1 MKTYTNNY
9 QSIQDYQDMYEKKY
23 NDPHK
28 DNAQDF
34 CVSLAIS
41 CIALV
46 AVLMSIVLAGP
57 SIHSSEP
64 SSSGIGVSQT
74 PQPGDDGFKKK

>member
-9 QSIQDYQDMYEKKY
+9 QSIQDYQDMYEKAY
-23 NDPHK
+23 NEPHK
-28 DNAQDF
+28 EDNARDF

-57 SIHSSEP
+57 SIHSSES
-64 SSSGIGVSQT
+64 SSSGVGVSQT
-74 PQPGDDGFKKK
+74 PQPGDDDF